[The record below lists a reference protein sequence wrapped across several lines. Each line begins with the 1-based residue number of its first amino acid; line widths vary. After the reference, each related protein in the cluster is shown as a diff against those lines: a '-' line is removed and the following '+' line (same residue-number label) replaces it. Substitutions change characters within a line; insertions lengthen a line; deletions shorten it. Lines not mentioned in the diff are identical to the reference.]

1 MKPLHRIQSLFLVLT
16 LAVAC
21 SYSFAQNPKNIV
33 ILATGGTIAGAG
45 GTGTQSS
52 YTSGAVGID
61 TMVNA
66 VPGIEKLANIKGEQI
81 SNVGSQDMSFEIMLK
96 LAKRINEEK
105 HR

>member
-45 GTGTQSS
+45 ARVHSR
-52 YTSGAVGID
+52 VI
-61 TMVNA
+61 
-66 VPGIEKLANIKGEQI
+66 PLAQ
-81 SNVGSQDMSFEIMLK
+81 
-96 LAKRINEEK
+96 LASTPW
-105 HR
+105 